1 LLLQTCFSCTFTWR
15 EIRTYIWFLP
25 LEIYLGI
32 WYLPIASIHTR
43 DNDRCAFHG
52 PMSLIIPFCFAEWI
66 DSQRWWDPGTIYF
79 RLARRGTR
87 SEWGATSWRIMI
99 ENFEVFFVTFC
110 NVACSNQILLPNDVL
125 MQMYY
130 NNDILH

>member
-1 LLLQTCFSCTFTWR
+1 
-15 EIRTYIWFLP
+15 
-25 LEIYLGI
+25 
-32 WYLPIASIHTR
+32 
-43 DNDRCAFHG
+43 
-52 PMSLIIPFCFAEWI
+52 
-66 DSQRWWDPGTIYF
+66 
-79 RLARRGTR
+79 
-87 SEWGATSWRIMI
+87 MI